1 MHPVERAP
9 RKFTKLAL
17 LPVERPDCGTDEF
30 RRMDPTRGYKYPSRR
45 LLPEGVA
52 FFDSSST
59 LCLPL
64 LFAIHYVFPN
74 AFTTFCTEGLR
85 KCAARN
91 FNPFSCSSFPLEDL
105 LMLRDFESR
114 LRRFASTFER
124 RPFFN
129 WFPRTSHA
137 TEGSCSREFPCVE
150 WIFGIDFSFFFFLQ
164 RKHRLLCVK
173 RYPSTSNAIQTS
185 RLRRESREHWRRSQS
200 CGRERRKIGTELRVA
215 RLHER
220 KEGRGMAENGENQ
233 HGKGVRGGTAGVT
246 LVAGY
251 VESAH

>member
-129 WFPRTSHA
+129 WFPRTSRA
-137 TEGSCSREFPCVE
+137 TEGSCSRQFPCVE
-150 WIFGIDFSFFFFLQ
+150 WKFGIDFSLIFFLLTAEVPTSL
-164 RKHRLLCVK
+164 RETL
-173 RYPSTSNAIQTS
+173 PSNAIQTS

-233 HGKGVRGGTAGVT
+233 HARGVKGRDRGRHFGGR
-246 LVAGY
+246 LR
-251 VESAH
+251 